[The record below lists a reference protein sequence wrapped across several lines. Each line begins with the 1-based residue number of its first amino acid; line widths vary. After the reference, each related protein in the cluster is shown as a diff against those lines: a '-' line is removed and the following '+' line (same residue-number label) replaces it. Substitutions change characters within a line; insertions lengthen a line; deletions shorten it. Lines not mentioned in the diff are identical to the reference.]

1 MSAQN
6 YHFFFSATTAFHT
19 VYAKF
24 LCGEKVPKLKKT
36 VARRAEKPVVMRK
49 NEGWRV
55 AGRRLWE
62 MESDEKY
69 ENYERKLSTERNEGV

>member
-1 MSAQN
+1 M
-6 YHFFFSATTAFHT
+6 
-19 VYAKF
+19 
-24 LCGEKVPKLKKT
+24 PKLKKT

-69 ENYERKLSTERNEGV
+69 ENYERKLSTERNKGV